1 MMIAGRLAVAV
12 GALMVAVALPGC
24 GKEESGFASV
34 PSVGGEDFEGAAR
47 SNVEIKMKGI
57 AFSPQRVKLAKGA
70 TVTWTNDDQVDH
82 TVTQGNINYN
92 RFTSGEVAPGQTYS
106 RTFNKPGEIAY
117 RCVIHANMG
126 GVFRV
131 TG

>member
-1 MMIAGRLAVAV
+1 MMIAGPLAVAFAAGV
-12 GALMVAVALPGC
+12 VAVALPGC
-24 GKEESGFASV
+24 GEEESGFASV
-34 PSVGGEDFEGAAR
+34 PSLGGGDFEGAAR

-57 AFSPQRVKLAKGA
+57 AFNPARIKLEKGA

-82 TVTQGNINYN
+82 TVTRGNINYN
-92 RFTSGEVAPGQTYS
+92 RFTSGEVAPGQSYS

-131 TG
+131 SG